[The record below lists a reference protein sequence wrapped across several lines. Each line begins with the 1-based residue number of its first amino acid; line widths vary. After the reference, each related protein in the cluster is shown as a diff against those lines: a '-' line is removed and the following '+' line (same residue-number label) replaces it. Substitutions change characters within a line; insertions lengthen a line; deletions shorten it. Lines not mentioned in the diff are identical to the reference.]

1 MWNYHPNNS
10 HLSLCPEDPQVER
23 EGDPIACEED
33 TAPGGQIVKFKS
45 QLLGKSLCVKILGV
59 RQMQGP
65 HSALLC
71 TSES

>member
-1 MWNYHPNNS
+1 M
-10 HLSLCPEDPQVER
+10 ER